1 MGEHTFTLNSWQE
14 PESFFFANCD
24 TPRISSCRE
33 HTGITGNFFMK
44 WNTTGVKNCWCPGDR
59 VLGLLDGIS
68 PVPQHS
74 TCSFPAPKP
83 ECKVGNP
90 APVPS
95 EDSMREK
102 KTLKTR
108 SPALRSPR
116 GLGWLL
122 PGGLGVSASRYHA
135 GAGLV
140 SPGLVL
146 AHTSQAEG
154 YLGWFSY
161 QAGCRSGAES
171 TLEKVPSATAYTFG
185 CQE

>member
-1 MGEHTFTLNSWQE
+1 MARTRI
-14 PESFFFANCD
+14 FFFANCD
-24 TPRISSCRE
+24 TPRISFCRE
-33 HTGITGNFFMK
+33 HTGITGNFFMR
-44 WNTTGVKNCWCPGDR
+44 WNTTGVKNCWCPRDR

-95 EDSMREK
+95 VRFHEGGENTENK
-102 KTLKTR
+102 KPSTEE
-108 SPALRSPR
+108 PQE
-116 GLGWLL
+116 LGWLL

-146 AHTSQAEG
+146 AHTSQA
-154 YLGWFSY
+154 
-161 QAGCRSGAES
+161 AG
-171 TLEKVPSATAYTFG
+171 VPG
-185 CQE
+185 LL